1 MGSKRMTV
9 SNELQ
14 MNGIRVRLAWL
25 KWVVEIVI
33 LIGGLMWGFQ
43 SLRADVKI
51 LDGRMQGVERKVER
65 MEVRIDQ
72 HMQRTP

>member
-1 MGSKRMTV
+1 MTV

-14 MNGIRVRLAWL
+14 MNGIRVKLAWV
-25 KWVVEIVI
+25 KWVVEILI
-33 LIGGLMWGFQ
+33 LVGGLMWGFQ

-51 LDGRMQGVERKVER
+51 LDGRVQDVKQKVDR
-65 MEVRIDQ
+65 MEFRLDE

>member
-1 MGSKRMTV
+1 MTV

-14 MNGIRVRLAWL
+14 MNGIRVKLAWV
-25 KWVVEIVI
+25 KWVIEIAI
-33 LIGGLMWGFQ
+33 LVGGLMWGFQ